1 MSNVTSL
8 HMGIRAAVI
17 AQLTHVFALDSIPVV
32 ANRRRPMAKEANRQ
46 IFVYLED
53 STATRGEIY
62 AAPFDW
68 ATRIRVECVARD
80 TADACADENADA
92 MQAAVYAALQANSTL
107 SGLALDIKP
116 EAIAWAEDEA
126 DTTLSA
132 CQAIYSVWHQ
142 TSANTIT
149 A

>member
-1 MSNVTSL
+1 MA
-8 HMGIRAAVI
+8 IRAAVV
-17 AQLTHVFALDSIPVV
+17 AQLAHVFVLDSIPVV
-32 ANRRRPMAKEANRQ
+32 ANRRRPMPKEVNRQ

-53 STATRGEIY
+53 SVATRGEIY

-80 TADACADENADA
+80 TADASADENADA
-92 MQAAVYAALQANSTL
+92 VQAAVYGALQANVTL
-107 SGLALDIKP
+107 GGLAFDIEPK
-116 EAIAWAEDEA
+116 AIAWTEDEA
-126 DTTLSA
+126 DTTVSA